1 MRKCR
6 PAPRLAVQ
14 GGGSLNDFPWHRAAA
29 ILLAIFAVVILAE
42 IVVTIVRKRI
52 L

>member
-6 PAPRLAVQ
+6 PAPRLAAQ
-14 GGGSLNDFPWHRAAA
+14 GGGSLNHFQCDRVAT
-29 ILLAIFAVVILAE
+29 ILLAIFAVVILAG
-42 IVVTIVRKRI
+42 IVGTIVRKRI